1 MITISDTAMKE
12 IMAEVEEKD
21 IQDMALRVA
30 IVGRGPGGFRYSLGF
45 VPMTDI
51 RSDDNVIEV
60 GELKV
65 LIDPE
70 SVPNLEGAS
79 LVYNQDQFRRGFQ
92 FDNPNPLWKDPT
104 AQSVQEVID
113 KKINP
118 GLAMHRGFV
127 TLLEVKDS
135 VAYIS
140 FGGGCQGCGLIDV
153 TMKQGVEVTIRE
165 AVPQIKQVLDT
176 TDHTGGTNPYHQ
188 PGE

>member
-1 MITISDTAMKE
+1 MITISDKAIEK

-30 IVGRGPGGFRYSLGF
+30 IIGRGPGGFRYSLGF
-45 VPMTDI
+45 VPLTDI
-51 RSDDNVIEV
+51 RSSDNVIDI

-70 SVPNLEGAS
+70 SAPNLEGAS
-79 LVYNQDQFRRGFQ
+79 LMYNEDQYRRGFMI
-92 FDNPNPLWKDPT
+92 DNPNPLWKDPT

-113 KKINP
+113 NKINP
-118 GLAMHRGFV
+118 GIAMHRGFV
-127 TLLEVKDS
+127 TLLDVKDDI
-135 VAYIS
+135 AYVS

-153 TMKQGVEVTIRE
+153 TLKQGVEATIRE

-176 TDHTGGTNPYHQ
+176 TDHTGGTNPYYQ

>member
-1 MITISDTAMKE
+1 MITISDTAMKK
-12 IMAEVEEKD
+12 IIAEVEEKD

-30 IVGRGPGGFRYSLGF
+30 IIGRGPGGFRYSLGF
-45 VPMTDI
+45 VPLTDI
-51 RSDDNVIEV
+51 RSDDNVIDI

-70 SVPNLEGAS
+70 SAPNLEGAS
-79 LVYNQDQFRRGFQ
+79 LVYNEDRFRHGFL
-92 FDNPNPLWKDPT
+92 FDNPNPLWKDPL

-113 KKINP
+113 NKINP
-118 GLAMHRGFV
+118 GIAMHRGFV
-127 TLLEVKDS
+127 TLLDVKDD

-153 TMKQGVEVTIRE
+153 TLKQGVEVTIRE

-176 TDHTGGTNPYHQ
+176 TDHTGGTNPYYQ

>member
-1 MITISDTAMKE
+1 MITISDTAMEK
-12 IMAEVEEKD
+12 IIAEVEEKD

-30 IVGRGPGGFRYSLGF
+30 IIGRGPGGFRYSLGF
-45 VPMTDI
+45 VPLTDI
-51 RSDDNVIEV
+51 RSDDKVIDI

-70 SVPNLEGAS
+70 SAPHLEGAS
-79 LVYNQDQFRRGFQ
+79 LTYSEDQFRHGFLI
-92 FDNPNPLWKDPT
+92 DNPNPLWQDPT
-104 AQSVQEVID
+104 AQLVQEVID

-118 GLAMHRGFV
+118 SIAMHRGFV
-127 TLLEVKDS
+127 TLLDVKDD

-153 TMKQGVEVTIRE
+153 TLKQGVEVTIRE

-176 TDHTGGTNPYHQ
+176 TDHTRGTNPYYQ
-188 PGE
+188 PSE